1 MTKDLED
8 YDNTDT
14 TQFPILEY
22 VYEYVKCL

>member
-14 TQFPILEY
+14 TQFPIVEY
-22 VYEYVKCL
+22 VYAYVKCL